1 MNKGFNFR
9 QLLGYGF
16 KNWTKEFCIDIA
28 NHRASMFMNNAKY
41 VNAAKYILK
50 EKFNVVII

>member
-1 MNKGFNFR
+1 MNKGFNFK

-16 KNWTKEFCIDIA
+16 KNWTEEYCLAVAKR
-28 NHRASMFMNNAKY
+28 RAEYYMDNAKY

-50 EKFNVVII
+50 EKFNIVIR

>member
-41 VNAAKYILK
+41 VNVAKYILK
-50 EKFNVVII
+50 EKFNVVIR